1 MFYRKYAILHRKAAK
16 NNRKVALDGIDKIPG
31 KDLDEY
37 SPAMLRESGKGSSVL
52 DEWNGGWYKDGTR
65 FVDRGVRDVE
75 YLE

>member
-1 MFYRKYAILHRKAAK
+1 MQEKLISEQVTYFQFMFYRKYAILHRKAAK

-52 DEWNGGWYKDGTR
+52 DE
-65 FVDRGVRDVE
+65 
-75 YLE
+75 

>member
-1 MFYRKYAILHRKAAK
+1 MLYYIEKTAK

-52 DEWNGGWYKDGTR
+52 DE
-65 FVDRGVRDVE
+65 
-75 YLE
+75 